1 MKKNYLKHF
10 LVSSLIILSSVCTF
24 AQQVP
29 NASFEDWS
37 GEKFADEIQPKDW
50 YVSNISQVGFNF
62 NLAHR
67 EGGHS
72 GSYSLMVQDTEVGA
86 MGITEVSPG
95 YFSLGKPWS
104 YISGLDTK
112 TATAGT
118 SGGINFKNRPDSMSV
133 WIKRT
138 GNNVDKEDFYL
149 LYYAW
154 SGTAKGTKYKAKNG
168 SCSSVSTQVNEE
180 SDIRQA
186 LDGNECGTDQLANQI
201 AEGMWRE
208 KKQYGDWTNIRVPI
222 YYLNNDV
229 PTMMNII
236 FSASNY
242 PNYRANSGLYEGN
255 SLYVDDVELI
265 YSSKIQKLYIGGK
278 EWKGFD
284 SNSTEEQAYS
294 LGRSATTIPTIK
306 AVRGAGSI
314 TNARGETVN
323 FVGRELSGSEI
334 NIVNGEIDGAPT
346 VITITSEDGKSSS
359 TYKIKFVRE
368 ASTNAKLANIYV
380 NGVAIN
386 NFQQRLTNYNYTLPY
401 GTTTIPVVTVEQG
414 EDEQTVAIT
423 QANSLTGT
431 ATIVVTAADKKT
443 TMTYTVNFSVALLAD
458 NTLQDIKVNGA
469 SVPGFTPN
477 QTIYRIS
484 LPTSTTTI
492 PEVEAVSAYPAGE
505 QTITHTPPTSAA
517 ALDGSQHVITVTTP
531 GNATPKTY
539 KLNYK
544 LEASSYALLNSLQM
558 GDNWIPNFDP
568 NTFSYYVNLP
578 IGTTELPAITYE
590 KGEAT
595 QTVTV
600 QEGGINGVTKV
611 TVVAGNGVDRKEYK
625 IVVATETSSIS
636 TLGMIYVGGVALE
649 GFDAA
654 KTSYTY
660 SLPIGTI
667 ELPSITYDL
676 GDEYQTVTVTPGGVN
691 GTTRIAVIAEN
702 GSSTVYQITFSVAK
716 ATNATLKMIYLD
728 GVALEGFDPNIVE
741 YHCPLPQG
749 TTTLPAITYEKGDE
763 YQTIT
768 TRDGGV
774 NGDYKITVRP
784 QSGAATTYTLHFS
797 VATSDNANLKMI
809 YLDGVALEGFDP
821 NVLNY
826 VDTLPMGVL
835 TIPTV
840 TFEKGDE
847 TQKVLNVNSNNVQ
860 TIKVTAESGTTQT
873 YTIEFIIQRSNSAF
887 LQMIYLDSVALD
899 GFDKNIFD
907 YTVTLQQP
915 TCPKITVE
923 KEEGQQV
930 TITAP
935 YSAGQA
941 KIVVTPAAGEPNTYT
956 VNFVNLSEN
965 YALLKNIY
973 VDGQAVADFSPEQ
986 FTYSVICQNTQPV
999 ITYDADST
1007 QTVTEFRD
1015 KNNVTLYVLSGNSK
1029 AQYELEINTQ
1039 ANTDCTLRNI
1049 TIDGVSIE
1057 AFNPSTYTYKLSVAA
1072 ETTTPNIGF
1081 EKQYA
1086 QQAVYAGMLNANT
1099 YSLLVAAQ
1107 SGDTARYTLHLD
1119 KQLSDNAEL
1128 DNLQLQGMD
1137 IEFSPSTYEYVV
1149 SLPEGYELP
1158 NILVDAKEDQ
1168 NVALHTL
1175 SETEQEVLVTAPSK
1189 KTNTYRI
1196 VYDRKKSANVWL
1208 ADILIDGQSLEGFD
1222 PEVLNYTDTLPW
1234 RTKVVPCVQPIGSH
1248 KDQIITT
1255 YHSAIDGITRIS
1267 VLAPDSTS
1275 TQEYTIHFPVIKSSN
1290 TALASLEI
1298 DGAIG
1303 YVYDSTVTSYHV
1315 TLPYGTTAVPTI
1327 FYEKAEPEQEIEYV
1341 AAPID
1346 GTTKF
1351 VVTAENGEQRTYT
1364 LTFTVQQSASQNT
1377 LKSILVNGIPLDL
1390 TKNTLIE
1397 VELPYGSTAF
1407 DVTYEKNFAEQ
1418 TVSMV
1423 QGDVMHPTKLVVYSN
1438 RAEEAPIEYTIT
1450 PKVLQYTPAVLGG
1463 ITINGVPISNFRPNQ
1478 YNYIINVDSV
1488 PEIGYIADD
1497 GVTVEETE
1505 IDTKHIV
1512 YTVTKDEYTSVY
1524 NIYFY
1529 YQNDVIPGNNL
1540 TEFTDTTVYNNQ
1552 LKLKG
1557 WEVPADCAKEFEWGW
1572 ILSSKVTT
1580 GREVIPLVTGGVHLS
1595 TWREQDN
1602 NAIYGSIPGIMTIG
1616 TLNLTLKEAG
1626 NSTSSISGGI
1636 TFRNTPDSIATEYRA
1651 TAYKNMNN
1659 WRLWVNLSDGTN
1671 TVQTLHK
1678 GSFEPLNE
1686 WQSMVQKL
1694 DYTGLGLIQQMNLTV
1709 NSGHSDNAND
1719 YGGVTIR
1726 TSELDIRNL
1735 RFIYNSKI
1743 DSVYVDGNVATIK
1756 GDSIFY
1762 TIDNTEYNQLPTLTI
1777 IGEKADQMPVITWG
1791 EEVNGIREATI
1802 HNVAEDGS
1810 FTDYTLVI
1818 TRTLSA
1824 EKRLQNIFVDGNQ
1837 LEKFAPESTEYTHIL
1852 PNGYTV
1858 LPSITAIPMNVHEKI
1873 EIKYVGQAA
1882 HIIVTPETGDTQQY
1896 TIQFVEAQSNNT
1908 QLATINATG
1917 INFDAE
1923 TREYH
1928 IAANTL
1934 PTIEFTKLSDGQ
1946 TVTLKNGILTVVAED
1961 GKTIGTY
1968 SIILDIPAST
1978 GQLADIEADGIS
1990 IKGFSSDVY
1999 EYELDKPKHV
2009 TFKRMNNNDVVTFIE
2024 TPDYMEWLVQG
2035 DEQHTYR
2042 INYPN
2047 VLSSNTSL
2055 KAIYIDS
2062 TSYDAFNPQIY
2073 DYVYATDQPV
2083 YIHAV
2088 ANDKASKLDVS
2099 YQSKG
2104 DTLLYT
2110 YTVTAEDG
2118 TIGQPY
2124 TLAITP
2130 KLSNLKYLQSIL
2142 LDGKPLAD
2150 FRADKLE
2157 YNVVIPVGAYKAIEP
2172 TIPTIEYIMGAP
2184 RQQVS
2189 IEHGGLGESTNII
2202 VTAEDGSAES
2212 IYQLHFEAEA
2222 SHCVNLTGIAVNGKP
2237 IAEFESHRRY
2247 YSIKTTDAEIVL
2259 TWASNDNFQTVNQIN
2274 GSNLYTL
2281 HVVAQDGVS
2290 TSDYQIEVYRE
2301 NASSDVTLSNILLD
2315 GQTFE
2320 NFEHAINPD
2329 LAFSSMQQRYNINLP
2344 SGTLYLPEVSAL
2356 LNSEGQVVEIETNH
2370 AEQIIM
2376 IHVTA
2381 PNGVSTNTYT
2391 LRFFVPKSSNAHLE
2405 MIYVGTDSLDGFA
2418 PDRYN
2423 YFIDLPV
2430 GQSTMPEIYPTPQE
2444 GTQSIQD
2451 SITGPLQHTIY
2462 VTAEDGTV
2470 QQYMLVFQRTYSNAD
2485 TLLAIYADGQLI
2497 EGFEPD
2503 SFYYAYTL
2511 PVGSEYMPELSWQE
2525 ADEWQTVTSKKQYE
2539 SSLMQITQIEV
2550 VAGSGKKNT
2559 YTISYQILQ
2568 SDINSLQTI
2577 YIGADALEG
2586 FDANTLEY
2594 YIHLNPGDSVAP
2606 EVTWTTG
2613 DNYQTVTPST
2623 VPYTINGAQIGWKT
2637 ILTVQAQ
2644 NGHSRNYVV
2653 YFLFVKEA
2661 SNNTELLNIYLNG
2674 EPMSDF
2680 NTTTYL
2686 YRVTV
2691 PLGEQRPAVLVTGAE
2706 PEQTI
2711 QIAHGDTTNITVT
2724 AEDQTTIDTYTIIF
2738 TYQRSPY
2745 AYLAGIY
2752 QDGALIE
2759 GFQTDSL
2766 EYRIILPYGTTTLPT
2781 FTYEQGI
2788 EGQQIDIDTIV
2799 STNSNGQPI
2808 TCYSFIVTAPNQEAS
2823 VQYDVFISIA
2833 LNDDCSLRTLL
2844 INGEEISGFHADT
2857 TTYEIVYPIGTD
2869 SIALI
2874 TIDDISAIANDPNA
2888 TVTISNDEHTLTI
2901 IVTAEDGL
2909 HSCVYTIS
2917 QTILLSDN
2925 NRLKAIYLDSILIRD
2940 FDADILEYTY
2950 YITDAAP
2957 TITAIAED
2965 STATIEYG
2973 MYVANEPFQIYV
2985 TAADGTECIYTIHL
2999 LASTIQS
3006 SQAPSKNDVIIKHI
3020 AGTLDFAVATIR
3032 KNVSVGI
3039 YTAEGHLVYYSKLT
3053 ETNQNDAIMGVGADG
3068 TEILL
3073 DTYTTTTQ
3081 FSVPQAGKVFF
3092 YVFYENDKRRI
3103 ASGKI
3108 VVNM

>member
-649 GFDAA
+649 GFDAT

-691 GTTRIAVIAEN
+691 GTTRVAVTAEN
-702 GSSTVYQITFSVAK
+702 GSSTIYQITFSVAK

-728 GVALEGFDPNIVE
+728 GVALEGFDPNVVE

-784 QSGAATTYTLHFS
+784 QSGAAITYTLHFS

-1015 KNNVTLYVLSGNSK
+1015 KNIVTLYVLSGNSK

-1057 AFNPSTYTYKLSVAA
+1057 AFSPSTYTYKLSVAA

-1081 EKQYA
+1081 EKQ
-1086 QQAVYAGMLNANT
+1086 
-1099 YSLLVAAQ
+1099 
-1107 SGDTARYTLHLD
+1107 
-1119 KQLSDNAEL
+1119 
-1128 DNLQLQGMD
+1128 
-1137 IEFSPSTYEYVV
+1137 
-1149 SLPEGYELP
+1149 
-1158 NILVDAKEDQ
+1158 
-1168 NVALHTL
+1168 
-1175 SETEQEVLVTAPSK
+1175 
-1189 KTNTYRI
+1189 
-1196 VYDRKKSANVWL
+1196 
-1208 ADILIDGQSLEGFD
+1208 
-1222 PEVLNYTDTLPW
+1222 
-1234 RTKVVPCVQPIGSH
+1234 
-1248 KDQIITT
+1248 
-1255 YHSAIDGITRIS
+1255 
-1267 VLAPDSTS
+1267 
-1275 TQEYTIHFPVIKSSN
+1275 
-1290 TALASLEI
+1290 
-1298 DGAIG
+1298 
-1303 YVYDSTVTSYHV
+1303 
-1315 TLPYGTTAVPTI
+1315 
-1327 FYEKAEPEQEIEYV
+1327 
-1341 AAPID
+1341 
-1346 GTTKF
+1346 
-1351 VVTAENGEQRTYT
+1351 
-1364 LTFTVQQSASQNT
+1364 
-1377 LKSILVNGIPLDL
+1377 
-1390 TKNTLIE
+1390 
-1397 VELPYGSTAF
+1397 
-1407 DVTYEKNFAEQ
+1407 
-1418 TVSMV
+1418 
-1423 QGDVMHPTKLVVYSN
+1423 
-1438 RAEEAPIEYTIT
+1438 
-1450 PKVLQYTPAVLGG
+1450 
-1463 ITINGVPISNFRPNQ
+1463 
-1478 YNYIINVDSV
+1478 
-1488 PEIGYIADD
+1488 
-1497 GVTVEETE
+1497 
-1505 IDTKHIV
+1505 
-1512 YTVTKDEYTSVY
+1512 
-1524 NIYFY
+1524 
-1529 YQNDVIPGNNL
+1529 
-1540 TEFTDTTVYNNQ
+1540 
-1552 LKLKG
+1552 
-1557 WEVPADCAKEFEWGW
+1557 
-1572 ILSSKVTT
+1572 
-1580 GREVIPLVTGGVHLS
+1580 
-1595 TWREQDN
+1595 
-1602 NAIYGSIPGIMTIG
+1602 
-1616 TLNLTLKEAG
+1616 
-1626 NSTSSISGGI
+1626 
-1636 TFRNTPDSIATEYRA
+1636 
-1651 TAYKNMNN
+1651 
-1659 WRLWVNLSDGTN
+1659 
-1671 TVQTLHK
+1671 
-1678 GSFEPLNE
+1678 
-1686 WQSMVQKL
+1686 
-1694 DYTGLGLIQQMNLTV
+1694 
-1709 NSGHSDNAND
+1709 
-1719 YGGVTIR
+1719 
-1726 TSELDIRNL
+1726 
-1735 RFIYNSKI
+1735 
-1743 DSVYVDGNVATIK
+1743 
-1756 GDSIFY
+1756 
-1762 TIDNTEYNQLPTLTI
+1762 
-1777 IGEKADQMPVITWG
+1777 
-1791 EEVNGIREATI
+1791 
-1802 HNVAEDGS
+1802 
-1810 FTDYTLVI
+1810 
-1818 TRTLSA
+1818 
-1824 EKRLQNIFVDGNQ
+1824 
-1837 LEKFAPESTEYTHIL
+1837 
-1852 PNGYTV
+1852 
-1858 LPSITAIPMNVHEKI
+1858 
-1873 EIKYVGQAA
+1873 
-1882 HIIVTPETGDTQQY
+1882 
-1896 TIQFVEAQSNNT
+1896 
-1908 QLATINATG
+1908 
-1917 INFDAE
+1917 
-1923 TREYH
+1923 
-1928 IAANTL
+1928 
-1934 PTIEFTKLSDGQ
+1934 
-1946 TVTLKNGILTVVAED
+1946 
-1961 GKTIGTY
+1961 
-1968 SIILDIPAST
+1968 
-1978 GQLADIEADGIS
+1978 
-1990 IKGFSSDVY
+1990 
-1999 EYELDKPKHV
+1999 
-2009 TFKRMNNNDVVTFIE
+2009 
-2024 TPDYMEWLVQG
+2024 
-2035 DEQHTYR
+2035 
-2042 INYPN
+2042 
-2047 VLSSNTSL
+2047 
-2055 KAIYIDS
+2055 
-2062 TSYDAFNPQIY
+2062 
-2073 DYVYATDQPV
+2073 
-2083 YIHAV
+2083 
-2088 ANDKASKLDVS
+2088 
-2099 YQSKG
+2099 
-2104 DTLLYT
+2104 
-2110 YTVTAEDG
+2110 
-2118 TIGQPY
+2118 
-2124 TLAITP
+2124 
-2130 KLSNLKYLQSIL
+2130 
-2142 LDGKPLAD
+2142 
-2150 FRADKLE
+2150 
-2157 YNVVIPVGAYKAIEP
+2157 
-2172 TIPTIEYIMGAP
+2172 
-2184 RQQVS
+2184 
-2189 IEHGGLGESTNII
+2189 
-2202 VTAEDGSAES
+2202 
-2212 IYQLHFEAEA
+2212 
-2222 SHCVNLTGIAVNGKP
+2222 
-2237 IAEFESHRRY
+2237 
-2247 YSIKTTDAEIVL
+2247 
-2259 TWASNDNFQTVNQIN
+2259 
-2274 GSNLYTL
+2274 
-2281 HVVAQDGVS
+2281 
-2290 TSDYQIEVYRE
+2290 
-2301 NASSDVTLSNILLD
+2301 
-2315 GQTFE
+2315 
-2320 NFEHAINPD
+2320 
-2329 LAFSSMQQRYNINLP
+2329 
-2344 SGTLYLPEVSAL
+2344 
-2356 LNSEGQVVEIETNH
+2356 
-2370 AEQIIM
+2370 
-2376 IHVTA
+2376 
-2381 PNGVSTNTYT
+2381 
-2391 LRFFVPKSSNAHLE
+2391 
-2405 MIYVGTDSLDGFA
+2405 
-2418 PDRYN
+2418 
-2423 YFIDLPV
+2423 
-2430 GQSTMPEIYPTPQE
+2430 
-2444 GTQSIQD
+2444 
-2451 SITGPLQHTIY
+2451 
-2462 VTAEDGTV
+2462 
-2470 QQYMLVFQRTYSNAD
+2470 
-2485 TLLAIYADGQLI
+2485 
-2497 EGFEPD
+2497 
-2503 SFYYAYTL
+2503 
-2511 PVGSEYMPELSWQE
+2511 
-2525 ADEWQTVTSKKQYE
+2525 
-2539 SSLMQITQIEV
+2539 
-2550 VAGSGKKNT
+2550 
-2559 YTISYQILQ
+2559 
-2568 SDINSLQTI
+2568 
-2577 YIGADALEG
+2577 
-2586 FDANTLEY
+2586 
-2594 YIHLNPGDSVAP
+2594 
-2606 EVTWTTG
+2606 
-2613 DNYQTVTPST
+2613 
-2623 VPYTINGAQIGWKT
+2623 
-2637 ILTVQAQ
+2637 
-2644 NGHSRNYVV
+2644 
-2653 YFLFVKEA
+2653 
-2661 SNNTELLNIYLNG
+2661 
-2674 EPMSDF
+2674 
-2680 NTTTYL
+2680 
-2686 YRVTV
+2686 
-2691 PLGEQRPAVLVTGAE
+2691 
-2706 PEQTI
+2706 
-2711 QIAHGDTTNITVT
+2711 
-2724 AEDQTTIDTYTIIF
+2724 
-2738 TYQRSPY
+2738 
-2745 AYLAGIY
+2745 
-2752 QDGALIE
+2752 
-2759 GFQTDSL
+2759 
-2766 EYRIILPYGTTTLPT
+2766 
-2781 FTYEQGI
+2781 
-2788 EGQQIDIDTIV
+2788 
-2799 STNSNGQPI
+2799 
-2808 TCYSFIVTAPNQEAS
+2808 
-2823 VQYDVFISIA
+2823 
-2833 LNDDCSLRTLL
+2833 
-2844 INGEEISGFHADT
+2844 
-2857 TTYEIVYPIGTD
+2857 
-2869 SIALI
+2869 
-2874 TIDDISAIANDPNA
+2874 
-2888 TVTISNDEHTLTI
+2888 
-2901 IVTAEDGL
+2901 
-2909 HSCVYTIS
+2909 
-2917 QTILLSDN
+2917 
-2925 NRLKAIYLDSILIRD
+2925 
-2940 FDADILEYTY
+2940 
-2950 YITDAAP
+2950 
-2957 TITAIAED
+2957 
-2965 STATIEYG
+2965 
-2973 MYVANEPFQIYV
+2973 
-2985 TAADGTECIYTIHL
+2985 
-2999 LASTIQS
+2999 
-3006 SQAPSKNDVIIKHI
+3006 
-3020 AGTLDFAVATIR
+3020 
-3032 KNVSVGI
+3032 
-3039 YTAEGHLVYYSKLT
+3039 
-3053 ETNQNDAIMGVGADG
+3053 
-3068 TEILL
+3068 
-3073 DTYTTTTQ
+3073 
-3081 FSVPQAGKVFF
+3081 
-3092 YVFYENDKRRI
+3092 
-3103 ASGKI
+3103 
-3108 VVNM
+3108 